1 MASIKSINI
10 AILQCIFLVAGCGGG
25 DFNSLSSSQ
34 YQSGYGFEVSLP
46 TGFRVIEILF
56 DGQSAVRFFVPD
68 EPAVYTGIVE
78 DQTIASELYNSS
90 LNDVKDTM
98 SSKVG
103 GQFYVERE
111 ATSSEAKEVLINV
124 AGLDL
129 TSDGSEYA
137 SRLYVEIEGGHKG
150 YLISGTP
157 VEVLPTAQVT
167 YSGFVEIISVD
178 GATTR
183 LEGNFELDIDFGKAI
198 PSGVLSAVTKDYAF
212 AASDIQVDPKTAE
225 FSAGSAVIGPKGHE
239 VAASIYG
246 TFAGAKAQGA
256 AGVIASKGNSSVG
269 YLGTFIGKR

>member
-1 MASIKSINI
+1 MLGLASIKSINI

-46 TGFRVIEILF
+46 TGFRVIETLF

-103 GQFYVERE
+103 GRFYVERE

-124 AGLDL
+124 AGLD
-129 TSDGSEYA
+129 
-137 SRLYVEIEGGHKG
+137 
-150 YLISGTP
+150 
-157 VEVLPTAQVT
+157 
-167 YSGFVEIISVD
+167 
-178 GATTR
+178 
-183 LEGNFELDIDFGKAI
+183 
-198 PSGVLSAVTKDYAF
+198 
-212 AASDIQVDPKTAE
+212 
-225 FSAGSAVIGPKGHE
+225 
-239 VAASIYG
+239 
-246 TFAGAKAQGA
+246 
-256 AGVIASKGNSSVG
+256 
-269 YLGTFIGKR
+269 